1 MSLLVKTF
9 NSRGLFKCRFVF
21 SNLCSYLADFKA
33 LGDCYLSAFNEN
45 IKIGKNIDS
54 KKINAK
60 FQDGIMYITIPK
72 KAQKIINRV
81 IEID

>member
-45 IKIGKNIDS
+45 IKNMHTNIYKS
-54 KKINAK
+54 
-60 FQDGIMYITIPK
+60 FVLHFGF
-72 KAQKIINRV
+72 IISEGNNCS
-81 IEID
+81 